1 MRANTCHPKWLCE
14 YWSYSCSSC
23 GRKMCCRGDGSCG
36 FVLVKTLMLLVCNV
50 HSLEPCWVFQGFFFW
65 QKSTLL
71 SCCDRPYLRWCEFF
85 KFLFIFFFPLNKT
98 LDTEMYLKICADKAD
113 TIQHVAVCRFN
124 KVWAKGGFVI
134 SLYKQSFASALD
146 E

>member
-1 MRANTCHPKWLCE
+1 
-14 YWSYSCSSC
+14 
-23 GRKMCCRGDGSCG
+23 
-36 FVLVKTLMLLVCNV
+36 
-50 HSLEPCWVFQGFFFW
+50 
-65 QKSTLL
+65 
-71 SCCDRPYLRWCEFF
+71 
-85 KFLFIFFFPLNKT
+85 
-98 LDTEMYLKICADKAD
+98 MYLKICADKAD